1 MRILNTILLVLILF
15 AIAGAGAAY
24 YYLNSGNEQQVSLAN
39 SEPMAPVVAAPIF
52 LALEPFT
59 VTIRGERSSQI
70 LYTEVTLR
78 LDHTHSHTALVQYM
92 PEVRNRVL
100 AEMAQHTASDLQTP
114 DGRDRLAAR
123 LKTILS
129 QQFHPQMA
137 APSIS
142 QVLFTAFVIQ

>member
-15 AIAGAGAAY
+15 AVAGAGAAY
-24 YYLNSGNEQQVSLAN
+24 YYLNSGNEQVALAN
-39 SEPMAPVVAAPIF
+39 PEPVQPVVAAPIF

-59 VTIRGERSSQI
+59 VTIRGDRGSQI

-78 LDHTHSHTALVQYM
+78 LNSTQSHTALVQYM

-114 DGRDRLAAR
+114 EGRDKLATR
-123 LKTILS
+123 LKTILT
-129 QQFHPQMA
+129 QPFHPQMA
-137 APSIS
+137 APGIS